1 MFLGR
6 VIGHVWATKKWPEL
20 TGLKL
25 LVVRPHTLAE
35 LGRADPPQQCDDA
48 VIAADLLG
56 ACVGEDVILAYGHAA
71 IAVNGAVWPEP
82 AVAADE
88 YPSPVGRDQGE
99 FTDMGAIADPDTW
112 RLVGVGPEY
121 RVAANAAARPE
132 VDMARMLKMRT
143 PADVAITAD
152 RLQALPPGELT
163 HAIRHL
169 IR

>member
-35 LGRADPPQQCDDA
+35 LASNGATPPQQCDDA

-71 IAVNGAVWPEP
+71 RAGLEELAP
-82 AVAADE
+82 
-88 YPSPVGRDQGE
+88 G
-99 FTDMGAIADPDTW
+99 
-112 RLVGVGPEY
+112 
-121 RVAANAAARPE
+121 AAAQHPVDAAVVAIVDRFE
-132 VDMARMLKMRT
+132 VDPKA
-143 PADVAITAD
+143 
-152 RLQALPPGELT
+152 G
-163 HAIRHL
+163 
-169 IR
+169 